1 MRFPAAIPV
10 LPKPPELLKDRQGKP
25 EAGNGGTIPY
35 NQVHRQPPR
44 DTPRATGVS
53 KNVRELACK

>member
-1 MRFPAAIPV
+1 MRFPVAILV
-10 LPKPPELLKDRQGKP
+10 LHNLPELLKDRQGKS

-35 NQVHRQPPR
+35 NQGHRQPPQ
-44 DTPRATGVS
+44 DTPGATGVS